1 MSEAFWASYAL
12 LWALVCA
19 QALVLLGVM
28 REIGRILLGSRG
40 GVARDGVRVG
50 ARLPDFSFRVGGDER
65 LLRETLD
72 QPLSILL
79 FTLANCPV
87 CPQVIEMVER
97 WAGRLDGVGAV
108 TLVAG
113 GDARDGVGSD
123 SSTAG
128 AVDAAVGRLLRVRAS
143 PFAFAVTSEG
153 VVLAKGLLNRHR
165 DIKRLLKRARE
176 RGWQNTTP
184 GPAAVRAVGTATTST

>member
-1 MSEAFWASYAL
+1 MDWFLSSGTWRTSNERSVRASYAL

-79 FTLANCPV
+79 LKV
-87 CPQVIEMVER
+87 Y
-97 WAGRLDGVGAV
+97 L
-108 TLVAG
+108 LVLY
-113 GDARDGVGSD
+113 
-123 SSTAG
+123 TQ
-128 AVDAAVGRLLRVRAS
+128 RVR
-143 PFAFAVTSEG
+143 
-153 VVLAKGLLNRHR
+153 
-165 DIKRLLKRARE
+165 
-176 RGWQNTTP
+176 TTRQVAIP
-184 GPAAVRAVGTATTST
+184 QGHWSYLS